1 MSQSGESNPHGE
13 HEESTERA
21 SGAGGSI
28 PSADAHDAVTALGSP
43 NGVDTN
49 SLEVAYLD
57 FVTIM
62 LRRLARRAESS
73 GLHLTA
79 YSTVQF
85 VDATSYYQRF
95 RMHPDYREL
104 LLAYDARSQLPE
116 EVRAQ
121 LDAAEGRARV
131 EPTEEEETER
141 EVIDR
146 CEEIS
151 EDSGT
156 DWPQA
161 MLRAI
166 RPTYQRYLASW
177 SAPSVRWE
185 VIVPLTHFEADLDAE
200 DSGIPLGEHL
210 WLAPFTPETKSAL
223 WNVHARSGLASVMP
237 PPLDFATVSKATW
250 CLTGTE
256 LYPRGG
262 EPRPSQAA
270 AEVADLVTAFRLL
283 KGGGIAA
290 PVTAMR
296 CETPSPWQS
305 GWLSYG
311 VPGGRHD
318 WTPTPTYRL
327 EEADIPEARALV
339 TNLRQLTLRSHQGG
353 LAVALR
359 RFNQAYARD
368 WLTGSEDRIIDLT
381 IALESTLLA
390 DVQDELQYR
399 LALRGAAILSDTR
412 APSET
417 RLLLETIYKVR
428 SKIVHEGRQLA
439 ELSTLISRIPVPSN
453 EADGFARM
461 CEDTVREVL
470 RTYVRSAA
478 LGKTPKTV
486 NAELDKRIVQGMTNA
501 EDISG

>member
-1 MSQSGESNPHGE
+1 MSQCGESNPHGE

-146 CEEIS
+146 CLRAHWDAGLFRTPQPGPVVMMWSPTMTFEQARADIARELCQPLVEPLHEITQ
-151 EDSGT
+151 DSGT
-156 DWPQA
+156 DWPPA

-166 RPTYQRYLASW
+166 RPTHQRYLASW
-177 SAPSVRWE
+177 PAP
-185 VIVPLTHFEADLDAE
+185 
-200 DSGIPLGEHL
+200 
-210 WLAPFTPETKSAL
+210 
-223 WNVHARSGLASVMP
+223 
-237 PPLDFATVSKATW
+237 
-250 CLTGTE
+250 
-256 LYPRGG
+256 
-262 EPRPSQAA
+262 
-270 AEVADLVTAFRLL
+270 
-283 KGGGIAA
+283 
-290 PVTAMR
+290 
-296 CETPSPWQS
+296 
-305 GWLSYG
+305 
-311 VPGGRHD
+311 
-318 WTPTPTYRL
+318 
-327 EEADIPEARALV
+327 
-339 TNLRQLTLRSHQGG
+339 
-353 LAVALR
+353 
-359 RFNQAYARD
+359 
-368 WLTGSEDRIIDLT
+368 
-381 IALESTLLA
+381 
-390 DVQDELQYR
+390 
-399 LALRGAAILSDTR
+399 
-412 APSET
+412 
-417 RLLLETIYKVR
+417 
-428 SKIVHEGRQLA
+428 
-439 ELSTLISRIPVPSN
+439 
-453 EADGFARM
+453 
-461 CEDTVREVL
+461 
-470 RTYVRSAA
+470 
-478 LGKTPKTV
+478 
-486 NAELDKRIVQGMTNA
+486 
-501 EDISG
+501 